1 MNIDALELSEASI
14 ALGPSF
20 DFQQSLHLRFRQF
33 SLVLVSSIRV
43 VWICMHSRLTVQC
56 QTCAHIWSLAAVLL
70 EERII

>member
-1 MNIDALELSEASI
+1 MNIDTLELSETSI

-43 VWICMHSRLTVQC
+43 VRIYIHSRLTVQN
-56 QTCAHIWSLAAVLL
+56 QKCAHIWLLADVLL